1 MSVSTSWDVRN
12 LTDVQIDNIINEEL
26 EDLQHYSVMEMQ
38 KLIKKNN
45 IQLTGDLLESVKADV
60 IAVSKDAYAEM
71 MVDFRGHGRYKDMRV
86 IRHGSVPNIEAMKE
100 FVKKVGLQNFE
111 FIPGYNTGGKMP
123 TTNRAI
129 ERIAWGVGIAMFKKG
144 MTRRRGRGFY
154 NIGRSQATK
163 RFRINVMERIKNTLL
178 GALERDIEKE

>member
-1 MSVSTSWDVRN
+1 MSTSNSWDVRN

-26 EDLQHYSVMEMQ
+26 EDLQHYSVLEMQ
-38 KLIKKNN
+38 KLIVKNK
-45 IQLTGDLLESVKADV
+45 IKISGDLLESVKADV

-71 MVDFRGHGRYKDMRV
+71 MIDFRGYGRYKDMRV
-86 IRHGSVPNIEAMKE
+86 VRHGSVPNIEAMKE
-100 FVKKVGLQNFE
+100 FVKKVGLEKFE
-111 FIPGYNTGGKMP
+111 FIPGYNTGWKMP

-144 MTRRRGRGFY
+144 MTQRRGRGFY

-163 RFRINVMERIKNTLL
+163 RFRINVMERIQKTLL
-178 GALERDIEKE
+178 SALEADIQKE